1 MTPEQKARFLYTDM
15 FSITVDD
22 YCAKQCA
29 LRAVDEILNQCKK
42 INVSHKIG
50 AYKTAEDFMQSGT
63 DIQNQLDHHVL
74 ANYAYWQQVRKQ
86 IEQL

>member
-1 MTPEQKARFLYTDM
+1 MTAEQKARFLYTDM
-15 FSITVDD
+15 FAITVDD

-29 LRAVDEILNQCKK
+29 LKAVDEMLNQFKK

-50 AYKTAEDFMQSGT
+50 AYKTAKDFMDSGT

-74 ANYAYWQQVRKQ
+74 ANYSYWQQVRKQ
-86 IEQL
+86 IQQL